1 LPPRACMKI
10 SVIVPAFNE
19 EKLLV
24 ASLRSMKAAMEAF
37 SEAGCESE
45 LVVCNN
51 NSTDNTESLARQ
63 EGAKVIFEPV
73 NQIARARNT
82 GASAA
87 TGDWL
92 VFVDADSHPS
102 RELFRD
108 VVATIRR
115 GNVLAGGSTVK
126 VDGDHPVANFVVGFW
141 NALSRFRKWA
151 AGSFIFCD
159 AKAFGEVGGFSN
171 ELYAS
176 EEIELFQR
184 LHRRAKALGRK
195 IVILHEHPLI
205 TSDRKMRLYTPA
217 EHFRF
222 LAKTVFRFGRTFK
235 DPKECHTWY
244 DGRR

>member
-1 LPPRACMKI
+1 MKI

-19 EKLLV
+19 EKLIV
-24 ASLRSMKAAMEAF
+24 ASLRSIKGAMEALTD
-37 SEAGCESE
+37 AGCESE

-51 NSTDNTESLARQ
+51 NSTDNTEELARQ

-92 VFVDADSHPS
+92 IFVDADSHPS

-108 VVATIRR
+108 VVAAIRR
-115 GNVLAGGSTVK
+115 GDVLAGGSTVK
-126 VDGDHPVANFVVGFW
+126 VDGDHPVANCVVGFW

-151 AGSFIFCD
+151 AGSFIFCE
-159 AKAFGEVGGFSN
+159 AKAFRDIGGFSH

-176 EEIELFQR
+176 EEIELFKR
-184 LHRRAKALGRK
+184 FHRKAKELNRK
-195 IVILHEHPLI
+195 IVILHAHPLI
-205 TSDRKMRLYTPA
+205 TSDRKMRLYTRK

-222 LAKTVFRFGRTFK
+222 LTRTVLGFGRTLR

>member
-1 LPPRACMKI
+1 MKI

-19 EKLLV
+19 EKLIV
-24 ASLRSMKAAMEAF
+24 DSLRSIKGAMEAF
-37 SEAGCESE
+37 NEAGCDSE

-51 NSTDNTESLARQ
+51 NSTDRTEELARQ

-108 VVATIRR
+108 VVSAIRR
-115 GNVLAGGSTVK
+115 GDVLAGGSTVK
-126 VDGDHPVANFVVGFW
+126 VEGNHPVAGFVVGFW
-141 NALSRFRKWA
+141 NCLSRIRKWA

-159 AKAFGEVGGFSN
+159 AKAFRDIGGFSH

-184 LHRRAKALGRK
+184 FHRKAKGSGLK
-195 IVILHEHPLI
+195 IVILHAHPLI
-205 TSDRKMRLYTPA
+205 TSDRKMKLYTPR

-222 LAKTVFRFGRTFK
+222 LTRTVLGLGRTLR

>member
-1 LPPRACMKI
+1 MKI

-19 EKLLV
+19 EKLIV
-24 ASLRSMKAAMEAF
+24 ASLRSIKGAMSAF

-51 NSTDNTESLARQ
+51 NSTDRTGELAEQ
-63 EGAKVIFEPV
+63 EGAKVIFEPI

-102 RELFRD
+102 AGLFRD
-108 VVATIRR
+108 VVAALRR
-115 GNVLAGGSTVK
+115 GDILAGGCTVK
-126 VDGDHPVANFVVGFW
+126 VDGDHLVANIAVWFW
-141 NALSRFRKWA
+141 NLLSRLRKWA
-151 AGSFIFCD
+151 AGSFIFCE
-159 AKAFGEVGGFSN
+159 AKTFREIGGFSH

-184 LHRRAKALGRK
+184 LHKQAEANGKR
-195 IVILHEHPLI
+195 IVILHRHPLI
-205 TSDRKMRLYTPA
+205 TSDRKVHLYTPA
-217 EHFRF
+217 EHCRF
-222 LAKTVFRFGRTFK
+222 IGRTLLGFGRTLR
-235 DPKECHTWY
+235 DPKACHTWY